1 MAKQYN
7 ASSIQVLEGL
17 DAVRMRPGMYI
28 GSTGSRGLHHML
40 WEIVDNAIDEA
51 MGGYAQHVWVTL
63 HEDGSASVR
72 DDGRGMPVDIHP
84 TMGISGTE
92 VIFTKLHAGGKF
104 NNENYDYSG
113 GLHGVGASVVNALS
127 RWTTV
132 DVYHDFKH
140 YQTRFESV
148 EDPATGKITAG
159 KTVQPLTQLGNT
171 RQRGSLIHFM
181 PDDRIFETTHFNH
194 ETVGRRLRELAYLN
208 KGLSITFTDERIP
221 EAPAAPADVTPA
233 ELAEDQILDES
244 DAGMEE
250 LKEKR
255 TQEFL
260 YEGGIIDYVKYLNED
275 KTALYSQPIYLE
287 GKRDDV
293 VFRVAIQYTD
303 SYTENVFS
311 YVNNIPTGE
320 GGSHETGFKA
330 AYTKVMNDFA
340 RKLGALKDKDANL
353 GGDDFREGMT
363 AVMIAMVKNPQFEG
377 QTKGRLGNTEVR
389 PIVEAIVTQHL
400 TAFFEN
406 LKNQDLCQKLVE
418 KAVRAAHVREA
429 ARKARD
435 VARTRSALEAA
446 PLVGK
451 LASCTGRKPEL
462 NELFIVEGDSA
473 GGSAKQGRDR
483 RFQAILPL
491 RGKPLNAEKKRIDQ
505 VLSNEEFRSL
515 ITALGTNIDESFSL
529 SGLKYHKVIILSDAD
544 QDGAHI
550 RAILLTFFYRYM
562 RELISNGHVYIGMPP
577 LYKIQRGNKVQYAYD
592 DEELKKLTKGN
603 SKGYTLQ
610 RYKGLGEMN
619 PEQLWQTTMDPA
631 QRKLMKVTIE
641 DVTQAER
648 LVTILMGDKVDPR
661 REYISQYANFNR
673 EDSFTTITDTMEEEG
688 RMAP

>member
-1 MAKQYN
+1 MAKKYD

-51 MGGYAQHVWVTL
+51 MGGYAHHVKVTL
-63 HEDGSASVR
+63 YNDCSASVQ

-84 TMGISGTE
+84 TMGVSGTE

-104 NNENYDYSG
+104 NNENYAYSG

-132 DVYHDFKH
+132 DVFHDFKH
-140 YQTRFESV
+140 YQARFESV
-148 EDPATGKITAG
+148 ADPATGKITAG
-159 KTVQPLTQLGNT
+159 HTVQPLKQLGNT
-171 RQRGSLIHFM
+171 RQRGSLIRFL
-181 PDDRIFETTHFNH
+181 PDDRVFETIQFNH
-194 ETVGRRLRELAYLN
+194 DTVCRRLRELAYLN
-208 KGLSITFTDERIP
+208 KGLAITFTDERIP
-221 EAPAAPADVTPA
+221 EKPAASIEADADAA
-233 ELAEDQILDES
+233 EENAENAASAPQ
-244 DAGMEE
+244 
-250 LKEKR
+250 R
-255 TQEFL
+255 TQTFL
-260 YEGGIIDYVKYLNED
+260 FEGGILDYVKYLNED
-275 KTALYSQPIYLE
+275 KTPLHDEPIYIE
-287 GKRDDV
+287 GKREDV
-293 VFRVAIQYTD
+293 IFRAAIQYTD

-340 RKLGALKDKDANL
+340 RRLGALKDKDPNL

-363 AVMIAMVKNPQFEG
+363 AVMVAMVKNPQFEG

-389 PIVEAIVTQHL
+389 PLVEAIVTQQL
-400 TAFFEN
+400 TAYFEN
-406 LKNQDLCQKLVE
+406 LKNQELCQKLVE

-435 VARTRSALEAA
+435 VARTKNALEAA

-505 VLSNEEFRSL
+505 VLNNEEFRSL

-529 SGLKYHKVIILSDAD
+529 NGLKYYKVIILSDAD

-562 RELISNGHVYIGMPP
+562 RELITAGHVYIGMPP

-592 DEELKKLTKGN
+592 DAELAKLTRG
-603 SKGYTLQ
+603 SAKGYTLQ

-619 PEQLWQTTMDPA
+619 PEQLWETTMDPA
-631 QRKLMKVTIE
+631 NRKLMKVTIE
-641 DVTQAER
+641 DGAQAER
-648 LVTILMGDKVDPR
+648 LVTILMGDKVEPR
-661 REYISQYANFNR
+661 REYISQYADFNR
-673 EDSFTTITDTMEEEG
+673 EDSFTTLTDSLEEG
-688 RMAP
+688 GKRS